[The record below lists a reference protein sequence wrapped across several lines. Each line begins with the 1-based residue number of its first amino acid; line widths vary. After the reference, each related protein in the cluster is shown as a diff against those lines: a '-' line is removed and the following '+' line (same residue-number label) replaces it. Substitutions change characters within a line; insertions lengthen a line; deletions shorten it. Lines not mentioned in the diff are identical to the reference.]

1 MAKQE
6 SQLFVR
12 DFCKIGWL
20 NFQSSHEY
28 SFSINIKQESFVS
41 IDILTIKTELAVD
54 TCSINNYC
62 LNYINLL
69 N

>member
-20 NFQSSHEY
+20 NFQSSHEC
-28 SFSINIKQESFVS
+28 SFSISFFEVS
-41 IDILTIKTELAVD
+41 FNYGLRKIELIYNSVYENRN
-54 TCSINNYC
+54 SH
-62 LNYINLL
+62 LM
-69 N
+69 